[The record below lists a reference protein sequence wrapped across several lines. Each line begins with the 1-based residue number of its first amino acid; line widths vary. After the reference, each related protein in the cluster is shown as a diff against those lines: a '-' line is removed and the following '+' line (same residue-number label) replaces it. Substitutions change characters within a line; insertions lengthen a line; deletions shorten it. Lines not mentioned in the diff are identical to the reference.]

1 VRTGP
6 PLRTTSAAGLTAVL
20 LLATAG
26 VAFAAWGFGGSGSS
40 AARAATALG
49 PTATSVAGSAVT
61 TGLLYPTRTGTVV
74 MTVANPNPYRVKVS
88 SVTANG
94 SATGSGGVGSCSTT
108 GVTMT
113 TQSPGTL
120 VPAGGSAT
128 LTLVDGAAMSAAAD
142 SGCQGAVFTIPVT
155 VTVESA

>member
-1 VRTGP
+1 MPTGP
-6 PLRTTSAAGLTAVL
+6 PLRATAAAGLTAL
-20 LLATAG
+20 LLAATAG
-26 VAFAAWGFGGSGSS
+26 VAWAAWTFGGSGTS
-40 AARAATALG
+40 AALGATALG
-49 PTATSVAGSAVT
+49 PTTTGVAGTAVT

-94 SATGSGGVGSCSTT
+94 SARGTGGSGNCSTT

-113 TQSPGTL
+113 TQNPGTL

-128 LTLVDGAAMSAAAD
+128 LTLADGAAMSAAAD